1 MLSWKDIDMKISKFP
16 LFSLVLLVGSAIYAV
31 AFCKFDT
38 AKILLDDTCK
48 TFVRETMTTF
58 LSDLEQAKNFKGKE
72 ISDEALEQFQ
82 NMFKSNLGQCKLKDI
97 STLKGFRINS
107 SIVLKIYDVTLDC
120 EKKKDMPITVILRQ
134 KGNTVEYVGL
144 TVK

>member
-1 MLSWKDIDMKISKFP
+1 MKISKFP
-16 LFSLVLLVGSAIYAV
+16 LFSLVLLGGAAIYAV
-31 AFCKFDT
+31 VFCKFDT
-38 AKILLDDTCK
+38 AKILFDDTCK
-48 TFVRETMTTF
+48 MFVQETMTTF
-58 LSDLEQAKNFKGKE
+58 LNDVEQAKNYKGQE

-107 SIVLKIYDVTLDC
+107 SMILKIYGVTLDC
-120 EKKKDMPITVILRQ
+120 EKKQDMPIIVTLRQ
-134 KGNTVEYVGL
+134 KGNGVEYVGL